1 MYTFLILSLVIT
13 LVLKCFSSEPHSPV
27 FGIYQ
32 HPGTLYH
39 FKVIVFYILLSF
51 RKFLHILWKS
61 DAGYGVKSRVSAE
74 SMDCMQTLSQHPK
87 AIDAVYFNLANEEG
101 WHLITG
107 TAHRPHGVV
116 NGFLYMKVPN
126 VGLLMS
132 PKLPDTMMFRNEL
145 ERKDKYGAEGLVI
158 APFQPMRTWE
168 LQYKGKMKSSTDE
181 SKLFDVEINA
191 VWSSEYRYFDYDTDM
206 DPLCISRAMALE
218 TWSREYFQNVR
229 SSHQTHYEQ
238 FGKLHGK
245 VTVNG
250 KQYTIK
256 MDGVRDHSYGE
267 KREWKN
273 FHRYVLHY
281 ITLENGMKISAGIIC
296 APLAFSRLEIG
307 YVYQESGEPIPLN
320 GCNLKLYQHGEGGT
334 PPTHYGFSFEAG
346 GMWYH
351 VQVEIFERSEFYI
364 GWEWETR
371 VVECLGNFKVNGV
384 KGWGAAEWQYR
395 HMGGRPDEVASS
407 DPEWAKSIEKA

>member
-116 NGFLYMKVPN
+116 NGFLYVKVPN
-126 VGLLMS
+126 VGLLKS

-181 SKLFDVEINA
+181 NKLFDVEINA
-191 VWSSEYRYFDYDTDM
+191 VWNSEYRYFDYDTDM

-250 KQYTIK
+250 KQYTVK

-267 KREWKN
+267 KR
-273 FHRYVLHY
+273 
-281 ITLENGMKISAGIIC
+281 
-296 APLAFSRLEIG
+296 
-307 YVYQESGEPIPLN
+307 
-320 GCNLKLYQHGEGGT
+320 
-334 PPTHYGFSFEAG
+334 